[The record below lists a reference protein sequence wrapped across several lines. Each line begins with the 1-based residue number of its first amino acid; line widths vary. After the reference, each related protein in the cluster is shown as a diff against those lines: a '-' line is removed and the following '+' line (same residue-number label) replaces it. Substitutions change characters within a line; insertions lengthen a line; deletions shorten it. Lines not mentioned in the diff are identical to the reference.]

1 MGVNTAQLEPVGAT
15 LDPAETRSDRS
26 APRHA
31 RHEPPL
37 LEPRPGGPA
46 ERFAAAVGY
55 GHPVRVFL
63 AAAVG
68 GYVLLVAFMTALG
81 FLLTKVLLEMGGFA
95 AWDEHISKWL
105 ADHRTPLL
113 VDLSWVGSTVAGGVV
128 IPVLVGGLLLLFC
141 LHRRWRLAAFTLFVI
156 CIESGGYRATSLI
169 VHRDRPDVHR
179 LETLPVNASYPS
191 GHTAASLALYG
202 GLLFVLSSRIE
213 SLRLRV
219 LVWALALAMPVF
231 VGWSRMERGM
241 HHLTDSIAGIILG
254 TCAIL
259 ITIFAARA
267 AGAAAAQRESAD
279 R

>member
-1 MGVNTAQLEPVGAT
+1 MGVNTAHVEPLGSTTGLEAPHAPVA
-15 LDPAETRSDRS
+15 
-26 APRHA
+26 A
-31 RHEPPL
+31 RASRQQPPL
-37 LEPRPGGPA
+37 LEPAPGGPA

-63 AAAVG
+63 AAAVS
-68 GYVLLVAFMTALG
+68 GYILLVAFMVALG
-81 FLLTKVLLEMGGFA
+81 FLLTKVLLSIGGLQ
-95 AWDEHISKWL
+95 AWDEHVSAWM
-105 ADHRTPLL
+105 ARNRTSLL
-113 VDLSWVGSTVAGGVV
+113 VDLSWLGSTFAGGVV
-128 IPVLVGGLLLLFC
+128 IPVFVGGMLLLFA

-156 CIESGGYRATSLI
+156 CIESGGYRATTLI

-213 SLRLRV
+213 SVRTRV
-219 LVWALALAMPVF
+219 LIWALALAIPLF

-241 HHLTDSIAGIILG
+241 HHLTDSVAGVILG
-254 TCAIL
+254 ISALAIAV
-259 ITIFAARA
+259 FAARA
-267 AGAAAAQRESAD
+267 AGAAAAQRDTAA